1 MTKLG
6 VLISGRGS
14 NLRAIHRATLDGTL
28 EAEVVCVIS
37 NVPEAAGIAW
47 AEAEGLPAYR
57 LRSKGVAREEFDKE
71 LVAIL
76 ERHQVDLVC
85 LAGYMRLLSAPFIER
100 FRGRILNIH
109 PSLLPAFP
117 GMNGIEEAYAAG
129 VRETGCTVHHVDEGL
144 DTGPVLLQERVAVEP
159 GDTIESLAERIHA
172 AEHRLYPAAIAR
184 WILDQTVKSS

>member
-85 LAGYMRLLSAPFIER
+85 LAR